1 MIIWNMFSNS
11 NLTACLYRV
20 FVEKDKGKTDTWYDF
35 MVSNIFSGLYYSD
48 KQLHRFSSIGV
59 MKKEYISKTYYEL
72 QSMLEQMTTENL
84 SAYCSSLQS
93 HTFWKNLS
101 TDEKALKTLMYSLT
115 LDTQST
121 GKEIAKTAK
130 EFSASN
136 PSSMYC
142 EFSTHFS
149 K

>member
-1 MIIWNMFSNS
+1 
-11 NLTACLYRV
+11 
-20 FVEKDKGKTDTWYDF
+20 
-35 MVSNIFSGLYYSD
+35 
-48 KQLHRFSSIGV
+48 
-59 MKKEYISKTYYEL
+59 
-72 QSMLEQMTTENL
+72 MLEQMSTENF